1 MSEFLGHFVDILLFT
16 LWIMIFVAFVFLV
29 VRIIGDI
36 FRDSGLGFIGK
47 VFWLFFVIVLPVL
60 GSLVYLIVR
69 GAGMSRRELEQAQ
82 RVRDAQVEYAR
93 GLVGEAGGP
102 VAEIKAAS
110 ELLDR
115 GAITQDEF
123 NSLKA
128 KALGK

>member
-1 MSEFLGHFVDILLFT
+1 MSEFLSNFVDVLLFT
-16 LWIMIFVAFVFLV
+16 LWIMVFIAFIFLV

-47 VFWLFFVIVLPVL
+47 VFWLLFVIVFPVI
-60 GSLVYLIVR
+60 GSLIYLIVR
-69 GAGMSRRELEQAQ
+69 GAGMSRRDIEQAQ

-93 GLVGEAGGP
+93 GLVGEAAGP
-102 VAEIKAAS
+102 AAEIKAAS

-123 NSLKA
+123 AALKA